1 MALLLDMTKA
11 DMPSGRH
18 GTSSLLA
25 LLPMVG
31 TASGCSHPEATRQ
44 FSNSVDPQSA
54 AVRLVGKKDIVLIQP
69 PLAMSL
75 EWTIALLMRLIK
87 QKSGFATPVHGYT
100 DQAVSKMSRPRGSDS
115 AHV

>member
-1 MALLLDMTKA
+1 MAL
-11 DMPSGRH
+11 RRC
-18 GTSSLLA
+18 SLSCQWSEPPQVAHTLKLHA
-25 LLPMVG
+25 
-31 TASGCSHPEATRQ
+31 
-44 FSNSVDPQSA
+44 NSVDPQSA

-100 DQAVSKMSRPRGSDS
+100 DQAVSKMGRLSGNVGESR
-115 AHV
+115 

>member
-44 FSNSVDPQSA
+44 FWNSVDPQSA